1 MTSEYAARDPKRR
14 LILQELG
21 FQEEPF
27 TRAADPRFLYLS
39 SGHGRILNGVQDV
52 IELRRGLAVVEGAYG
67 LGKSSI
73 GRRLESIYRLQD
85 QVYMVVYLY
94 SSGYESEFAALNDI
108 CYALKLEPRRGLTKQ
123 WREFET
129 YLVDQT
135 QKGRNVVII
144 IDDAQQMTA
153 GALTFVHKIYNFESI
168 RIGKLAQVI
177 LLGQPEIRRIFDER
191 PEVASRVDVWY
202 KMNELTLEETFGLV
216 TFRAS
221 VSGRKEPFLT
231 RTALVTLWE
240 GSRGVP
246 RSIVSICSTAVDLM
260 GESGKAVADDEI
272 IKQAVAIHFETR
284 IPQSARNEVDAR

>member
-1 MTSEYAARDPKRR
+1 MNNEYTARDPQRR
-14 LILQELG
+14 LVLQELG

-73 GRRLESIYRLQD
+73 GRRLESIYRLQVLTY
-85 QVYMVVYLY
+85 QVAYLY

-108 CYALKLEPRRGLTKQ
+108 CYALGVGPRRGLTKQ
-123 WREFET
+123 WRELET

-135 QKGRNVVII
+135 QNNKNVVII
-144 IDDAQQMTA
+144 IDDAQQMNPGT
-153 GALTFVHKIYNFESI
+153 LTFVHKIYNFEST
-168 RIGKLAQVI
+168 RIGKLSQQDD
-177 LLGQPEIRRIFDER
+177 LGQPEIRRIFDER
-191 PEVASRVDVWY
+191 PEIGSRVDVWY
-202 KMNELTLEETFGLV
+202 KMNELTLEETFGLIN
-216 TFRAS
+216 FRSS
-221 VSGRKEPFLT
+221 VAGRKDPFLT

-240 GSRGVP
+240 SSRGVP

-260 GESGKAVADDEI
+260 GQRGKSVADDDI
-272 IKQAVAIHFETR
+272 IQQAVAIHIETR
-284 IPQSARNEVDAR
+284 IPQSEQ